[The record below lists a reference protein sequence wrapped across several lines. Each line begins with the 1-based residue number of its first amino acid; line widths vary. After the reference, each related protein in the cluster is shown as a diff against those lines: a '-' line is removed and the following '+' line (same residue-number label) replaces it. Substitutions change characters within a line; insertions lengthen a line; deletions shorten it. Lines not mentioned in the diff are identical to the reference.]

1 MRVGAV
7 GFHEVSGDYN
17 LRWSR
22 IIRLRNPARP
32 LVRYAVE
39 SRAWTA
45 RARRPDARHGITFDS
60 HHARTGQQACSSSDR
75 MNCADSTGVRLR
87 VSTTMS
93 GFSGGLYGSST
104 PVISLIVPS
113 RAFL

>member
-7 GFHEVSGDYN
+7 GFHEVSGDYY

-45 RARRPDARHGITFDS
+45 RGRRHDTRHGITLDPHS
-60 HHARTGQQACSSSDR
+60 CTNGP
-75 MNCADSTGVRLR
+75 TGVFEL
-87 VSTTMS
+87 
-93 GFSGGLYGSST
+93 
-104 PVISLIVPS
+104 
-113 RAFL
+113 